1 MQVRRWVRL
10 GIASMAPVAALVA
23 SGGAAA
29 AGSTDLQQTMPLV
42 DVMFVLSV
50 GGALITFF
58 ILVWAL
64 VKFRDPATRR
74 RRYG

>member
-1 MQVRRWVRL
+1 MQFRRWLRL
-10 GIASMAPVAALVA
+10 GIALAGPSALLVS
-23 SGGAAA
+23 SGGALG

-42 DVMFVLSV
+42 DVMFILSV
-50 GGALITFF
+50 AGALITFF
-58 ILVWAL
+58 VLAWAL